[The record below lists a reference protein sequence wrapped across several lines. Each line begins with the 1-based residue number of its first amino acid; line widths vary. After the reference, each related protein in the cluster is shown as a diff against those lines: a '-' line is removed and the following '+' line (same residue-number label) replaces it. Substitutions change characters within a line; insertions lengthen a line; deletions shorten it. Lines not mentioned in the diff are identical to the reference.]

1 MKDLADMTPRNPAA
15 SEHLPIFLPSPDGSD
30 PLLIITAFIVLAAIV
45 LIGVLFF
52 RLHSLPEQFGHKKV
66 QYEFVAV
73 LSLISLLTHIH
84 LFWVIALVL
93 AMIDLPDFTTP
104 LQRIAA
110 ALERRWSPWAKP
122 SVETLGGEPEGALG
136 EKPSEKA
143 KIPGI
148 EKSSGE
154 RPHSPAAKERKE
166 LYAMSAGSEDL

>member
-1 MKDLADMTPRNPAA
+1 MTPRNPAA
-15 SEHLPIFLPSPDGSD
+15 PDHLPFFLPTQDGSD
-30 PLLIITAFIVLAAIV
+30 PLLIVTAFIVLTAVV

-66 QYEFVAV
+66 QYELVAV
-73 LSLISLLTHIH
+73 LALISLLTHIH

-110 ALERRWSPWAKP
+110 ALERRWSPWPKP
-122 SVETLGGEPEGALG
+122 AIETPGGEPKGSLDEG
-136 EKPSEKA
+136 PSEK
-143 KIPGI
+143 PRTPSI

-154 RPHSPAAKERKE
+154 KVHASTAKERKE
-166 LYAMSAGSEDL
+166 LYAMSAGSEDT